1 MTEYIWAVAAVVSG
15 CALGLLFVGYLIK
28 PAIRSWEG
36 TQSMQR
42 LFFGVA
48 VFLVGSGGGAGILA
62 AFPSAPPWYGAGGG
76 AGMVWGCFH
85 QPVLLASYTLE
96 TVTHV
101 VRLSDSLRDKVAD
114 VDERSATILALL
126 APPTSEKKSKED
138 IAKALDAGL
147 DKLAND

>member
-1 MTEYIWAVAAVVSG
+1 
-15 CALGLLFVGYLIK
+15 
-28 PAIRSWEG
+28 
-36 TQSMQR
+36 
-42 LFFGVA
+42 
-48 VFLVGSGGGAGILA
+48 LVGSGGGAGILA
-62 AFPSAPPWYGAGGG
+62 VFSGATPWYLAGVG